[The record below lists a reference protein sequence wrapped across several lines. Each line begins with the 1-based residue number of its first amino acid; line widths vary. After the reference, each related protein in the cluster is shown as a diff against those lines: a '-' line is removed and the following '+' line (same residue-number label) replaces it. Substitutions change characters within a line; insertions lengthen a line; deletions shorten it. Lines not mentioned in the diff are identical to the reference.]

1 MAITPI
7 FSLLLGGAKIFLNPT
22 VTAIRQL
29 LRLVFE
35 LPLILAERNFLFLAT
50 SSFFRALIEL
60 TFLKT
65 NGLPSL
71 VA

>member
-1 MAITPI
+1 M
-7 FSLLLGGAKIFLNPT
+7 NPT